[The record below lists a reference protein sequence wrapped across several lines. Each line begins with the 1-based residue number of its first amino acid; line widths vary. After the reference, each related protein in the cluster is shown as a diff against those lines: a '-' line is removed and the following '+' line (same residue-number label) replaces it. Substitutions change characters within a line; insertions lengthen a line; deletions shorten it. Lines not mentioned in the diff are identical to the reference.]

1 MTPGKFKTETDNGKN
16 NRGRRPRHQDE
27 GRRGGD
33 RRNGGQAG
41 NGRANGAKPR
51 RERRD
56 TERRAPV
63 RAETPTKP
71 EQEFRFTIPSTPER
85 MLFKGIDCEV
95 NGRRDLALVLYL
107 HGAARLSGGCEN
119 NAVRLLRE
127 MGSAEFPTARGRVA
141 KNYTGDVLVAF
152 DYLCST
158 IDGGYDRGFL
168 RAQADEG
175 NMLAIYSRIRL
186 GEVEGDDP
194 CIDVF
199 ASGADG
205 NGKMVV
211 DGLKIL
217 VRKKDSV
224 KAEGC
229 LKAIEKR
236 EKTRQSIRPAF
247 VRALKGDAQSVR
259 RLEEL
264 SPEFPEAGFL
274 AGYLDADDK
283 ESYLRE
289 GMGSFQTTVL
299 SVVPELGISD
309 TPYGRY
315 LAAKRLQTE
324 GEDWIP
330 RMIDAAAA
338 GSEDAVADLMP
349 VQNRKDVRKGLS
361 SASLARGDAAGL
373 VRYYDGEDTTYLDRY
388 CAGNP
393 TRTIEV
399 GRLMGGTR
407 EIDWLKRGCIE
418 GIPECRD
425 ELVSLASSEDRRCK
439 QLVYALHDVGAEM
452 DAAKLYFDM
461 YGDRSLPSVKWLA
474 KVCADEDAKRFVRS
488 KFEEMGDLATFES
501 IFVDDGYERHDRK
514 RSVRHR

>member
-1 MTPGKFKTETDNGKN
+1 MPRPPLAKTPTWPEDIVAMKAWGILNFFPLIFTVTPPGLRTLPFPPRVGQPEGPPYALGLKSARGVGEPLSESATSIASSVET
-16 NRGRRPRHQDE
+16 RV
-27 GRRGGD
+27 
-33 RRNGGQAG
+33 
-41 NGRANGAKPR
+41 
-51 RERRD
+51 
-56 TERRAPV
+56 V
-63 RAETPTKP
+63 RALRTA
-71 EQEFRFTIPSTPER
+71 
-85 MLFKGIDCEV
+85 
-95 NGRRDLALVLYL
+95 LAGTLY
-107 HGAARLSGGCEN
+107 
-119 NAVRLLRE
+119 
-127 MGSAEFPTARGRVA
+127 SALTARTA
-141 KNYTGDVLVAF
+141 
-152 DYLCST
+152 S
-158 IDGGYDRGFL
+158 
-168 RAQADEG
+168 
-175 NMLAIYSRIRL
+175 
-186 GEVEGDDP
+186 
-194 CIDVF
+194 VF
-199 ASGADG
+199 A
-205 NGKMVV
+205 
-211 DGLKIL
+211 L
-217 VRKKDSV
+217 
-224 KAEGC
+224 
-229 LKAIEKR
+229 
-236 EKTRQSIRPAF
+236 RPAF

-309 TPYGRY
+309 TPYGKY

-388 CAGNP
+388 CAGSP
-393 TRTIEV
+393 ARTIEV

-407 EIDWLKRGCIE
+407 EIDWLKRGCME
-418 GIPECRD
+418 GVPECRD

-488 KFEEMGDLATFES
+488 KFEEMGDMTTFES
-501 IFVDDGYERHDRK
+501 IFVDDGYERRDRK
-514 RSVRHR
+514 KSVRRR